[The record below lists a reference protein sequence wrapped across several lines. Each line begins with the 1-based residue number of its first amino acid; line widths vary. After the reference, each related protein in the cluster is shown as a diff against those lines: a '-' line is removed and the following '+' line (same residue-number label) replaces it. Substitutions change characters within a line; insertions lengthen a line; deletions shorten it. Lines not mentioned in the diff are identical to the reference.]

1 MLGRSP
7 SCQVTQE
14 LDCSPVCG
22 FGLDGG
28 LLAFESSSTPWTKFH
43 ETDLSREPVAAR
55 VRAVASASAEVPS
68 GGGSQKHVTFGS
80 RSHTPCTLV
89 RRGATSP
96 RYLKSVVLTYTS
108 HFLYTSCTVIWT
120 ARGTGSRPTASRDTS
135 LRFDSVF
142 IFSALSCET
151 PAAWASDQ
159 TVSVEPVN
167 VLCVAK
173 LSVSTRGSRHAPQAV
188 HCGPR

>member
-1 MLGRSP
+1 MDQISRDRFEPRARRGARARRGVGVGRSGRRAAEARDT
-7 SCQVTQE
+7 SR
-14 LDCSPVCG
+14 
-22 FGLDGG
+22 
-28 LLAFESSSTPWTKFH
+28 SS
-43 ETDLSREPVAAR
+43 
-55 VRAVASASAEVPS
+55 
-68 GGGSQKHVTFGS
+68 FGS
-80 RSHTPCTLV
+80 RISITHPVACTLV

-108 HFLYTSCTVIWT
+108 HFLYTSYTVIWT